1 MWIWGAGSWP
11 LQIEPEGQSKIGAY
25 DLGGQ
30 GRGPLQWDIFTV
42 DQINEKDQYK
52 LVYSYEIPS
61 QSELALMAI
70 QGWFG
75 EQGDSYKETWCW
87 SKRSYFCTS
96 SGQCSPICFGWKAEA
111 VKQKAQEEKQEEK
124 EMLQMSGHDKQQHV
138 ARDVSFGDEAAF
150 QEVTLEF
157 AARKFLVVKQ
167 MQRKA
172 IERQKTPA

>member
-1 MWIWGAGSWP
+1 M
-11 LQIEPEGQSKIGAY
+11 
-25 DLGGQ
+25 
-30 GRGPLQWDIFTV
+30 
-42 DQINEKDQYK
+42 
-52 LVYSYEIPS
+52 
-61 QSELALMAI
+61 
-70 QGWFG
+70 
-75 EQGDSYKETWCW
+75 
-87 SKRSYFCTS
+87 
-96 SGQCSPICFGWKAEA
+96 CFGWKAEA

-124 EMLQMSGHDKQQHV
+124 EMLQMSGHDQQEHV